1 MLTFAT
7 ALVAAL
13 AVSAAPTGE
22 QNLKRQAPFSSTQQP
37 WNAGA
42 VNEFRIH
49 NSCNASQTAQLRQG
63 LSEAIVLAQHAKDH
77 INRWGNEST
86 IYRKYFGSAPTAEA
100 IGALDIVVN
109 GNKANSVFRC
119 DDPDG
124 NCANMPTWGGHWRG
138 NNATHETVICPTSFF
153 ERRPLSTVCAW
164 GYNVRESSRLLF
176 WASDL
181 LHRMYHL
188 PEIGQGYIDHYAEGY
203 EGIIEAAASNS
214 PNTTRDSDGLQ
225 YFALEAYAY
234 DIIAPGEGCPGPS
247 GPPNTSSSSAAA
259 PAATSSAASM
269 TSSAAT
275 TATSTAAAAA
285 STGSADSA
293 DSDTDVPANCHT
305 HADGSLH
312 CV

>member
-1 MLTFAT
+1 MLTLAT
-7 ALVAAL
+7 VLVGAL
-13 AVSAAPTGE
+13 AVSAAPTPE
-22 QNLKRQAPFSSTQQP
+22 QKRQAAPFSSIQQP

-49 NSCNASQTAQLRQG
+49 NSCNASQEHQLRTG
-63 LSEAIVLAQHAKDH
+63 LNEAIELAQHAKDH

-86 IYRKYFGSAPTAEA
+86 IYRKYFGNAPTAEA
-100 IGALDIVVN
+100 IGALDVVVN
-109 GNKANSVFRC
+109 GNKAQSIFRC

-124 NCANMPTWGGHWRG
+124 NCGLMPTWGGHWRG
-138 NNATHETVICPTSFF
+138 ANASHETVICPASFF

-203 EGIIEAAASNS
+203 EGILEAAANNS

-247 GPPNTSSSSAAA
+247 GPPNTSSTSSAA
-259 PAATSSAASM
+259 PAATSSTVSSATSVASAAASA
-269 TSSAAT
+269 TSSAAASAT
-275 TATSTAAAAA
+275 TSAAAAA
-285 STGSADSA
+285 
-293 DSDTDVPANCHT
+293 DTDVPDNCHT

-312 CV
+312 CT